1 MWRGGGIEEEGDLW
15 NGCGEEGEQKGRKW
29 EEKRG
34 CGWGWFVVV
43 VFCNGMGCEWC
54 SLQLFCV
61 FQFDVLN
68 ACKGQGIAGIAC

>member
-1 MWRGGGIEEEGDLW
+1 MGVERRGSRREGNGRRREGVDGNDLL
-15 NGCGEEGEQKGRKW
+15 
-29 EEKRG
+29 
-34 CGWGWFVVV
+34 V